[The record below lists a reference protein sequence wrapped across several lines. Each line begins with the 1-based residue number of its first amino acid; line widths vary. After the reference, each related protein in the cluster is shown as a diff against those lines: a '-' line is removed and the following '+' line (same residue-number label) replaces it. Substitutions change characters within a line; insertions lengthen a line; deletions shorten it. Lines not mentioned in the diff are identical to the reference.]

1 MPLFPQIKKQI
12 AYHRLRRGKPVSKF
26 TKLTQKEL
34 KSKIP
39 LVHEA
44 KRLMAQQTPCADNA
58 TAQNLILDEILEDI
72 LLSDSDEYIEYN
84 TSEIDAGEIDAGE
97 IDAGEIDAG
106 EIDAG
111 EIDTDNKQ
119 NNGIKKQEKGSSP
132 IHVHL
137 LDNELDFDSTS
148 ECNDSSSDTSDTEY
162 KKVLSREDDNN
173 IFQMDEELDII
184 DSEFQFN

>member
-1 MPLFPQIKKQI
+1 MNSTKIKKSRSMPLFPQIKKQI

-97 IDAGEIDAG
+97 ID
-106 EIDAG
+106 
-111 EIDTDNKQ
+111 TDNKQ

>member
-1 MPLFPQIKKQI
+1 M
-12 AYHRLRRGKPVSKF
+12 G
-26 TKLTQKEL
+26 KLTQKEL

-58 TAQNLILDEILEDI
+58 TAQNLILDEILEEI
-72 LLSDSDEYIEYN
+72 LLSDSDEYIEYIA
-84 TSEIDAGEIDAGE
+84 SEIDTGEIDT
-97 IDAGEIDAG
+97 GEIDAG

-119 NNGIKKQEKGSSP
+119 NYGIKKQEKGSSP

-137 LDNELDFDSTS
+137 LDNELDFDSTP